1 LIHAAV
7 NVKSWRASLYFGQI
21 VGPDVQD
28 VLPVVRPV
36 LSTRWS
42 PFYKEQEPLL
52 WDVAGSFVDLE
63 GESLNLRYSGFWSDN
78 VKKSIIIR
86 YKAGLVDVLIA
97 VLDKGLH
104 K

>member
-1 LIHAAV
+1 M
-7 NVKSWRASLYFGQI
+7 
-21 VGPDVQD
+21 
-28 VLPVVRPV
+28 
-36 LSTRWS
+36 
-42 PFYKEQEPLL
+42 
-52 WDVAGSFVDLE
+52 DLE